1 MRSGGNKT
9 VAVSVMRTAQATL
22 GVASPFA
29 HELLRT
35 LALAATWPNAAGGAP
50 PPPLPPSD
58 GALARAATP
67 PLASVLANSEL
78 WCELFEWMPDE
89 DSVGGEVAAGSMAPL
104 HSSLRVLLHTVRV
117 LLETTA
123 REFAEDT
130 LTLRALHS
138 VLNVDDAFVALLRR
152 AHVMI
157 VVAPPPSGEEKDM
170 TGDAPSQAPAA
181 EDDTGVVAAATR
193 MLATEAVTPD
203 LLHARRKAL
212 RTFDEVLYYQYLLSL
227 CVFSSFMTHR
237 RPLSWMTA
245 LVNCKALE
253 HVRCYATFYCTS
265 AKIDAAALRALTDR
279 LQRGYDAMPSRAM
292 HGAFRDVAAL
302 PDVQWLFALR
312 SSEMFLRLWRDAAHV
327 LCVETV
333 AARTAALAVEAEEGS
348 DGDDVSGEDEESDG
362 EGDGD
367 AEGEGGEGG
376 EDGEGEEE
384 RAAREAQRAE
394 RQARRAAREARREAR
409 RDARRF
415 VAQDRRAAAL
425 EVLL

>member
-35 LALAATWPNAAGGAP
+35 LALAATWPNAAGGA

-170 TGDAPSQAPAA
+170 AGDAPSQAPAA
-181 EDDTGVVAAATR
+181 EDDTGVVAAATP

-212 RTFDEVLYYQYLLSL
+212 RTFDEVLYYQYLFSL
-227 CVFSSFMTHR
+227 CVFFQFHDSRT
-237 RPLSWMTA
+237 TA
-245 LVNCKALE
+245 LVDDCSRELQGA
-253 HVRCYATFYCTS
+253 RT
-265 AKIDAAALRALTDR
+265 RALLRDLLLHERKDR
-279 LQRGYDAMPSRAM
+279 RGRAAGADRPAATRLRYDAEP
-292 HGAFRDVAAL
+292 
-302 PDVQWLFALR
+302 
-312 SSEMFLRLWRDAAHV
+312 
-327 LCVETV
+327 
-333 AARTAALAVEAEEGS
+333 
-348 DGDDVSGEDEESDG
+348 
-362 EGDGD
+362 
-367 AEGEGGEGG
+367 
-376 EDGEGEEE
+376 
-384 RAAREAQRAE
+384 
-394 RQARRAAREARREAR
+394 
-409 RDARRF
+409 RDARCISRCC
-415 VAQDRRAAAL
+415 RPT
-425 EVLL
+425 